1 METRLT
7 DIGLVGRHRD
17 ASSTGLPPRERYD
30 GLKRVMFYLGFL
42 KSRDAWVGLMSGT
55 FLVLLTAAGAGR
67 VVVIEDWTT
76 DVVNRRGIPSG
87 WTGEAFGQPAGY
99 DFTIEQQAGRRV
111 LHLESRNEH
120 STIARDI
127 TGKVNLKETPILE
140 WTWKATILPTGGDL
154 RRKETTDMAAQLYVV
169 WPRFPALL
177 RSRIIG
183 YVWDA
188 TTPAATILKSQKTGT
203 VTFVVMRS
211 GSKDLGKWLIEHRN
225 VAEDYAKIFGEFP
238 DDPRAVTISID
249 SNDTQSM
256 AESFMGPIIFRAQ

>member
-1 METRLT
+1 MFCL
-7 DIGLVGRHRD
+7 GL
-17 ASSTGLPPRERYD
+17 
-30 GLKRVMFYLGFL
+30 LKP
-42 KSRDAWVGLMSGT
+42 SNAWVGLMSAA
-55 FLVLLTAAGAGR
+55 FFAFLTAASLGR

-76 DVVNRRGIPSG
+76 DAVNRRGIPSG
-87 WTGEAFGQPAGY
+87 WTGEAFGQTAAY
-99 DFTIEQQAGRRV
+99 DFTIEQDTEKRI

-140 WTWKATILPTGGDL
+140 WTWKATVLPTGGDL

-188 TTPAATILKSQKTGT
+188 TTPAATIMNSQKTGT

-211 GSKDLGKWLIEHRN
+211 GSKDLGKWVIEQRN

-238 DDPRAVTISID
+238 DDPRAITISID
-249 SNDTQSM
+249 SNDTHSM
-256 AESFMGPIIFRAQ
+256 AESFMGPIVFRAQ

>member
-1 METRLT
+1 M
-7 DIGLVGRHRD
+7 
-17 ASSTGLPPRERYD
+17 S
-30 GLKRVMFYLGFL
+30 FGFL
-42 KSRDAWVGLMSGT
+42 KSSNAWAGLMST
-55 FLVLLTAAGAGR
+55 AFLALVAAAPTGR
-67 VVVIEDWTT
+67 VVVIEDWMT
-76 DVVNRRGIPSG
+76 DAASRRGIPSG
-87 WTGEAFGQPAGY
+87 WIGEAFGRRADY
-99 DFTIEQQAGRRV
+99 DFTIEQRGDGRV
-111 LHLESRNEH
+111 LHLESRNDH

-188 TTPAATILKSQKTGT
+188 ATPATTIVKSQKTGT

-211 GSKDLGKWLIEHRN
+211 GLGDLGKWVTERRN

-238 DDPRAVTISID
+238 DDPSAITISID
-249 SNDTQSM
+249 SNDTHSM
-256 AESFMGPIIFRAQ
+256 AESFMGPIVFRSR